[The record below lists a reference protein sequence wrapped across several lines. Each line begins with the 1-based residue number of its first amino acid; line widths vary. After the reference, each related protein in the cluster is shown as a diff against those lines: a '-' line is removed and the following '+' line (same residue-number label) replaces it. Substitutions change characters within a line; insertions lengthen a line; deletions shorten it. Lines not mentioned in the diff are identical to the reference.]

1 MLTCQQVTHLL
12 SEAQDRELRL
22 KEKLPLKLHL
32 MMCSGCASFRQ
43 QLDFLRRACRQYP
56 ATRSDFPDSP
66 GTVAPGFLYR

>member
-12 SEAQDRELRL
+12 SEAQDHELRL

-32 MMCSGCASFRQ
+32 MMCSGCNNFRQ

-56 ATRSDFPDSP
+56 ATRSDSQEYPR
-66 GTVAPGFLYR
+66 A

>member
-32 MMCSGCASFRQ
+32 MMCSGCANFRQ

-56 ATRSDFPDSP
+56 AVGPDSP
-66 GTVAPGFLYR
+66 GP